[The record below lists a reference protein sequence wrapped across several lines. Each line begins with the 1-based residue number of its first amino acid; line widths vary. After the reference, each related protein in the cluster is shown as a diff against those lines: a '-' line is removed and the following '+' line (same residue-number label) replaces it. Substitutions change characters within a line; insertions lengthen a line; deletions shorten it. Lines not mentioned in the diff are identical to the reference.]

1 MWGYTN
7 PVIDSNNPDPAAL
20 ALPGGGY
27 LAVATSNYAT
37 NSAAEDAFPIYHS
50 ADLVDWELRG
60 HVFPAGA
67 WPAYCDRNM
76 WAPEIHRVNGRCGPV
91 PAPSPRTAT
100 VSVQVPGLLLLQRPQ
115 QPPLGGRG
123 RGGGGSLR
131 LVRGPAG
138 GAAHLPQRGAAQQPG
153 STDTECGHHVQDSIA
168 GPIDQHYFKDPL
180 SGKDYL
186 IWKTDE
192 LVLPFNPSVV
202 YIQELAESGTAFAEG
217 SVKTKILQTD
227 RLMFQLLRNYS
238 AMTEP

>member
-91 PAPSPRTAT
+91 PAPSPRTVSAAGTWPTSPAAPPTAAT
-100 VSVQVPGLLLLQRPQ
+100 RWAWPW
-115 QPPLGGRG
+115 RG
-123 RGGGGSLR
+123 RIPSARTWTRWGSR
-131 LVRGPAG
+131 SSSTTRCST
-138 GAAHLPQRGAAQQPG
+138 AAR
-153 STDTECGHHVQDSIA
+153 
-168 GPIDQHYFKDPL
+168 QH
-180 SGKDYL
+180 
-186 IWKTDE
+186 
-192 LVLPFNPSVV
+192 
-202 YIQELAESGTAFAEG
+202 
-217 SVKTKILQTD
+217 
-227 RLMFQLLRNYS
+227 
-238 AMTEP
+238 

>member
-76 WAPEIHRVNGRCGPV
+76 WAPEIHRVNGRCGPA

-100 VSVQVPGLLLLQRPQ
+100 VSAAGTWPTSPARRLTGGTRWAWRCPPPPPPWAPTPTPWACPSSTTTRSA
-115 QPPLGGRG
+115 PPL
-123 RGGGGSLR
+123 
-131 LVRGPAG
+131 
-138 GAAHLPQRGAAQQPG
+138 AASCSPLQLLSP
-153 STDTECGHHVQDSIA
+153 VQDSVV
-168 GPIDQHYFKDPL
+168 GCLDQSYFKDPQT
-180 SGKDYL
+180 GQDYIL
-186 IWKTDE
+186 WKTDE
-192 LVLPFNPSVV
+192 IAFPIRTGVI
-202 YIQELAESGTAFAEG
+202 YIQELQPSGTALLAG
-217 SVKTKILQTD
+217 SVKQLMIEVD
-227 RLMFQLLRNYS
+227 R
-238 AMTEP
+238 

>member
-1 MWGYTN
+1 M
-7 PVIDSNNPDPAAL
+7 IDSNNPDPAVL

-50 ADLVDWELRG
+50 ANLVDWELRG

-76 WAPEIHRVNGRCGPV
+76 WAPEIHRVNGRCD
-91 PAPSPRTAT
+91 PALAPRPDRVCAAGTSPTSPAAPPTAAT
-100 VSVQVPGLLLLQRPQ
+100 RWAWPW
-115 QPPLGGRG
+115 RG
-123 RGGGGSLR
+123 RIPSACTWTRWGSR
-131 LVRGPAG
+131 SSSTTRCSSQPA
-138 GAAHLPQRGAAQQPG
+138 ASSA
-153 STDTECGHHVQDSIA
+153 DTECGHVQDSIA

-227 RLMFQLLRNYS
+227 RYY
-238 AMTEP
+238 